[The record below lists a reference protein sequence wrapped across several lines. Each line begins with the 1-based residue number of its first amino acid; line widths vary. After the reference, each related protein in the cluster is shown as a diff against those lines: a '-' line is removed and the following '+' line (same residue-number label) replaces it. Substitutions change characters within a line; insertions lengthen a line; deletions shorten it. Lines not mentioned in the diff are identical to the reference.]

1 MTVIENPGATVK
13 PSRLFFPLIAAI
25 VLLPSAFADSID
37 MDDPRR
43 TVGREDNVRVDA
55 QLIQDTVSPGS
66 PIGITYQIENASSA
80 PVALADKV
88 TDASYDPDSR
98 TITVSIGSEVPSDG
112 KMPRVVTVAPGEKKV
127 FRTGVTPSLGAAA
140 SRSSLA
146 PPRYVQIKVSILR
159 NLAPF
164 AQLIARQS
172 GTAQVLPDD
181 LYDRWFESN
190 DTIFLNAVPVRFAV
204 RRNPGGFAG
213 ADQRGTGGG
222 M

>member
-1 MTVIENPGATVK
+1 VK
-13 PSRLFFPLIAAI
+13 PSRLFPLIAAI

-37 MDDPRR
+37 MDNPRR

-66 PIGITYQIENASSA
+66 PIGVTYQIENSSPTPIA
-80 PVALADKV
+80 VADKV
-88 TDASYDPDSR
+88 SDASYDVDSR

-112 KMPRVVTVAPGEKKV
+112 KMPHVVTVAPGEKKI
-127 FRTGVTPSLGAAA
+127 FRTGVTPALGAAA
-140 SRSSLA
+140 TRSSLA

-164 AQLIARQS
+164 AHLIARQ
-172 GTAQVLPDD
+172 TKVAQTLPDD

-190 DTIFLNAVPVRFAV
+190 DTIFLNAVPVRFST

-213 ADQRGTGGG
+213 ADQRGAGGG

>member
-1 MTVIENPGATVK
+1 VK
-13 PSRLFFPLIAAI
+13 PSRLFFPLLAAI

-66 PIGITYQIENASSA
+66 PIGIAYQIENASSA

-88 TDASYDPDSR
+88 SDASYDPDSR
-98 TITVSIGSEVPSDG
+98 TITISIGSEVPSDG
-112 KMPRVVTVAPGEKKV
+112 KMPHVVTVAPGEKKI

-164 AQLIARQS
+164 AQLIARQT
-172 GTAQVLPDD
+172 GTAQTLPDD

-190 DTIFLNAVPVRFAV
+190 DTIFLNAVPVRFSA

-213 ADQRGTGGG
+213 ADQRGG

>member
-1 MTVIENPGATVK
+1 
-13 PSRLFFPLIAAI
+13 
-25 VLLPSAFADSID
+25 

-55 QLIQDTVSPGS
+55 QLVQDTVSPGS
-66 PIGITYQIENASSA
+66 PIGVTYQIENSSST
-80 PVALADKV
+80 PIALADKV
-88 TDASYDPDSR
+88 SDASYDADSR

-112 KMPRVVTVAPGEKKV
+112 RMPHVVTVAPGEKKL
-127 FRTGVTPSLGAAA
+127 FRTGVTLALSAAA
-140 SRSSLA
+140 TRSSLA

-164 AQLIARQS
+164 AQLIARQT
-172 GTAQVLPDD
+172 GPAQTLPDD

-190 DTIFLNAVPVRFAV
+190 DTIFLNAVPVHFAA

-213 ADQRGTGGG
+213 ADQRGNGRG

>member
-1 MTVIENPGATVK
+1 VK

-43 TVGREDNVRVDA
+43 TVGREDNIRVDA
-55 QLIQDTVSPGS
+55 QLVQDTVSPGS

-80 PVALADKV
+80 PVAVADKV
-88 TDASYDPDSR
+88 SDASYDSDSR
-98 TITVSIGSEVPSDG
+98 TITVSIGSEVPGDG
-112 KMPRVVTVAPGEKKV
+112 KMPHVVTVAPGEKKI

-159 NLAPF
+159 NLVPF
-164 AQLIARQS
+164 AQLIARQT
-172 GTAQVLPDD
+172 GTAQALPDD

-190 DTIFLNAVPVRFAV
+190 DTIFLNAVPVRFAA

-213 ADQRGTGGG
+213 ADQRGAGGG

>member
-1 MTVIENPGATVK
+1 VK

-25 VLLPSAFADSID
+25 ILLPSAFADSIN

-43 TVGREDNVRVDA
+43 TVGREDDVRVDA

-66 PIGITYQIENASSA
+66 PIGITYQIENFSAA
-80 PVALADKV
+80 PVAVADKV
-88 TDASYDPDSR
+88 SDASYDPDSR

-112 KMPRVVTVAPGEKKV
+112 KMPRVVTVAPGEKKL
-127 FRTGVTPSLGAAA
+127 FRIGVTPSLGAAA

-146 PPRYVQIKVSILR
+146 PPRYVQIKVTILR
-159 NLAPF
+159 DLAPF
-164 AQLIARQS
+164 AQLIARQA
-172 GTAQVLPDD
+172 GTAQTLPDD

-190 DTIFLNAVPVRFAV
+190 DTIFLNAGPVRFAA
-204 RRNPGGFAG
+204 RRNPGGFAS

-222 M
+222 L

>member
-1 MTVIENPGATVK
+1 
-13 PSRLFFPLIAAI
+13 
-25 VLLPSAFADSID
+25 

-55 QLIQDTVSPGS
+55 QLVQDTVTPGS
-66 PIGITYQIENASSA
+66 PIGVTYQIENSSSTPIA
-80 PVALADKV
+80 IADKV
-88 TDASYDPDSR
+88 SDASYDVDSR
-98 TITVSIGSEVPSDG
+98 TITLSIGSEVPADG
-112 KMPRVVTVAPGEKKV
+112 KMPHVVTVAPGEKKI
-127 FRTGVTPSLGAAA
+127 FRIGVTPALGAAA
-140 SRSSLA
+140 TRSSLA

-164 AQLIARQS
+164 AHLIAKQT

-190 DTIFLNAVPVRFAV
+190 DTIFLNAVPVRFSV

-213 ADQRGTGGG
+213 ADQRSSGGG

>member
-1 MTVIENPGATVK
+1 MK
-13 PSRLFFPLIAAI
+13 PSRLFPLIAAI

-66 PIGITYQIENASSA
+66 PIGITYQIENSS
-80 PVALADKV
+80 PTPIGFADKV
-88 TDASYDPDSR
+88 SDASYDVDSR
-98 TITVSIGSEVPSDG
+98 TITVSIGSEVPADG
-112 KMPRVVTVAPGEKKV
+112 KMPHVVIVAPGEKKI
-127 FRTGVTPSLGAAA
+127 FRTGVTPALGAAA
-140 SRSSLA
+140 ARSSLA

-164 AQLIARQS
+164 AHLIASQ
-172 GTAQVLPDD
+172 TNVAQVLPDD

-190 DTIFLNAVPVRFAV
+190 DTIFLNAVPVRFSV

-213 ADQRGTGGG
+213 ADQRGAGG

>member
-1 MTVIENPGATVK
+1 VK
-13 PSRLFFPLIAAI
+13 PSRLFFPLIAVI
-25 VLLPSAFADSID
+25 VLLPSALADSIN

-55 QLIQDTVSPGS
+55 QLVQDTVSPGS

-80 PVALADKV
+80 PVAVADKV
-88 TDASYDPDSR
+88 SDASYDSDSR
-98 TITVSIGSEVPSDG
+98 TITVSLGSEVPSDG
-112 KMPRVVTVAPGEKKV
+112 KMPHVVTVAPGEKKI

-164 AQLIARQS
+164 AQLIARQT
-172 GTAQVLPDD
+172 GTAQALPDD

-190 DTIFLNAVPVRFAV
+190 DTIYLNAVPVRFAP

>member
-1 MTVIENPGATVK
+1 MK
-13 PSRLFFPLIAAI
+13 PSRLIFPLIAAI
-25 VLLPSAFADSID
+25 VLLPSAFAGDID

-43 TVGREDNVRVDA
+43 TVGREGNVRVDA

-66 PIGITYQIENASSA
+66 PIGVTYQIENSGTT
-80 PVALADKV
+80 PVAVADKV
-88 TDASYDPDSR
+88 SDATYDTDSR

-112 KMPRVVTVAPGEKKV
+112 KMPRVVMVAPGEKKV
-127 FRTGVTPSLGAAA
+127 FRIGVTPSLGAAA
-140 SRSSLA
+140 ARSSLA

-164 AQLIARQS
+164 AHLIARQT
-172 GTAQVLPDD
+172 GAAQALPDD
-181 LYDRWFESN
+181 LFDRWFESN
-190 DTIFLNAVPVRFAV
+190 DTIFLNAVPVRFSS

-213 ADQRGTGGG
+213 ADQRGTGG

>member
-1 MTVIENPGATVK
+1 
-13 PSRLFFPLIAAI
+13 IAAI
-25 VLLPSAFADSID
+25 VFLPSIFAAGID

-55 QLIQDTVSPGS
+55 QLVQDTVTPGS
-66 PIGITYQIENASSA
+66 PIGVTYQIENSSSTPIA
-80 PVALADKV
+80 IADKV
-88 TDASYDPDSR
+88 SNASYDADSR

-112 KMPRVVTVAPGEKKV
+112 KMPRVVTVAPGEKKI

-140 SRSSLA
+140 TRSSLA

-164 AQLIARQS
+164 AQLIARQT
-172 GTAQVLPDD
+172 GTAQTLPDD

-190 DTIFLNAVPVRFAV
+190 DTIFLNAVPVRFAA